1 MGHYQTVYLSSM
13 SLDCQREER
22 KGLGRR
28 NIEETMAEKF
38 PKSMNNINP
47 LIQAQRTP
55 RRLNTKKTSP
65 KKIKGKLLKTKAK
78 EQSLEADGGEGVL
91 HTAAWGAVTADLSP
105 ATASSKAEMLQE
117 MKTPSEMKAKQ
128 RHFWRDRGEKDSPS

>member
-1 MGHYQTVYLSSM
+1 M

-78 EQSLEADGGEGVL
+78 EQSLEADGDGKVFYTQQHGE
-91 HTAAWGAVTADLSP
+91 
-105 ATASSKAEMLQE
+105 Q
-117 MKTPSEMKAKQ
+117 
-128 RHFWRDRGEKDSPS
+128 